1 MPEAR
6 RILIVDDEESMRLLM
21 RRILEAI
28 PALEFTLADGSEE
41 GLRLAAGRVYDLILL
56 DLLMPGID
64 GIEVLNRM
72 RQSPL
77 NKATAVIIV
86 SMISDP
92 DTKIVCESL
101 GVQDYVVKPRN
112 RNALLAA
119 VKGQLGGAAA

>member
-101 GVQDYVVKPRN
+101 GVQDYVVKPID